1 MSDQVPTEHPRPAA
15 PIAPEAL
22 ARTLARH
29 PRPLGGDPLR
39 RVDRPVLSLS
49 GMVLNNESGQAQHLA
64 TKKKPDWLRARVP
77 GGEGYQRLKGILT
90 QHRLHTVCEEASC
103 PNLGEC
109 WSRGVATIM
118 ILGDTCTRACGFCN
132 VKTGRPATLDKDEPR
147 RVAESLRLMWEGA
160 GLKHIV
166 ITSVNRDELSDGGA
180 GIWAET
186 IVRTKDAC
194 PGMSI
199 EVLIPD
205 FEGNWPA
212 LQMVIDARPHII
224 NHNLETVRR
233 MYPAVRPSA
242 KFDRSIELLR
252 RVKEQGLVAK
262 TGIMVG
268 IGERDEEVLGLM
280 DEVVGGTKRER
291 SGERHSSG
299 ETERPSAGVAAA
311 SRLDNA
317 SSADSASSPGNS
329 VSSSLAID
337 ACDILTIGQ
346 YLQPTRNHLPID
358 RWVTPEQFKMF
369 QAEGLRRGFKVVES
383 GPLVRSSYHADHQAD
398 ELSTIGDE
406 RERHNRAAMDKLLG
420 R

>member
-1 MSDQVPTEHPRPAA
+1 MAEQVPTELPPAGTD
-15 PIAPEAL
+15 PI

-39 RVDRPVLSLS
+39 RVDRPVVSLS
-49 GMVLNNESGQAQHLA
+49 GMVLNNDSNQQLA
-64 TKKKPDWLRARVP
+64 TKKKPSWLRAKVP
-77 GGEGYQRLKGILT
+77 GGPGYTRLKSILSE
-90 QHRLHTVCEEASC
+90 HRLHTVCEEAGC
-103 PNLGEC
+103 PNMGEC

-132 VKTGRPATLDKDEPR
+132 VKTGRPAAVDKDEPR
-147 RVAESLRLMWEGA
+147 RVAESLRLMQEGA
-160 GLKHIV
+160 HLKHIV
-166 ITSVNRDELSDGGA
+166 ITSVNRDELPDGGA

-186 IVRTKDAC
+186 ILRTRELC
-194 PGMSI
+194 PGLSI

-205 FEGNWPA
+205 FEGNWAA

-268 IGERDEEVLGLM
+268 IGETDEEVIALM
-280 DEVVGGTKRER
+280 QEVQQGTRVE
-291 SGERHSSG
+291 S
-299 ETERPSAGVAAA
+299 
-311 SRLDNA
+311 DQ
-317 SSADSASSPGNS
+317 PGR
-329 VSSSLAID
+329 AD

-358 RWVTPEQFKMF
+358 RWVTPEQFRGF
-369 QAEGLRRGFKVVES
+369 QEQGLRHGFKVVES
-383 GPLVRSSYHADHQAD
+383 GALVRSSYHADHQAD
-398 ELSTIGDE
+398 ELTDVLDE
-406 RERHNRAAMDKLLG
+406 RETQMRRRMAELLG
-420 R
+420 RG